1 MKNLQRYSSKYRQL
15 YLMLVGCLFFGFFSC
30 QDEIDFTEGTDPNQ
44 NTNTATSEN
53 TSSYR
58 RIGMFDGS
66 SDDVIDNNSC
76 SSVIL
81 PVSLTANGIPL
92 TLTSP
97 TDFSLVEDIFN
108 QSTTD
113 EDVIAFDFPIQIQN
127 FDYSIQ
133 QISSATELQSLIFEC
148 DQLILND
155 ENPIICVDFNYP
167 ISFSL
172 FNTNLGL
179 FDIFSINSDQ
189 ELFVF
194 IENLLPDDLF
204 SAQFPLNVLVDGQQT
219 ISVNSDGE
227 LEGII
232 DTCNT
237 QQIIN
242 DPLDTLEDLL
252 TQVSWQI
259 DSVLENGNDLT
270 SAFSEYVFVFD
281 ANNTLTATHNS
292 LPLTADG
299 TWNASFMNS
308 ITQLDINFPGDPLF
322 SPLSRNWTIVS
333 ISTNEFVLQLNDTT
347 SVVFTAL

>member
-1 MKNLQRYSSKYRQL
+1 
-15 YLMLVGCLFFGFFSC
+15 
-30 QDEIDFTEGTDPNQ
+30 
-44 NTNTATSEN
+44 
-53 TSSYR
+53 
-58 RIGMFDGS
+58 
-66 SDDVIDNNSC
+66 
-76 SSVIL
+76 
-81 PVSLTANGIPL
+81 
-92 TLTSP
+92 
-97 TDFSLVEDIFN
+97 
-108 QSTTD
+108 
-113 EDVIAFDFPIQIQN
+113 
-127 FDYSIQ
+127 
-133 QISSATELQSLIFEC
+133 
-148 DQLILND
+148 
-155 ENPIICVDFNYP
+155 
-167 ISFSL
+167 L